1 MKKVFSLS
9 FLMGIFLIISSISV
23 FAADDSGNQISA
35 EVRTAAEKE
44 LTNFQNMISE
54 RYYKYNFNSA
64 EEVKSTK
71 LGKGYQVLGLDQ
83 EKLDTGNSNK
93 ILDIVKPLNQW
104 SFVVTLNDQ
113 PKMLLT
119 IGLENGKYIL
129 IGAGGDASAFDDS
142 LSKVTSNSENAK
154 LARIHDVDMLV
165 SEGPQG
171 EIKQS
176 ISKKFSIAD
185 DFVTKL
191 RESKTKYNDKGEVL
205 YGGSNAEGLLNT
217 PTTNKDLTMIYGSAA
232 VLSLL
237 AIGFVMWKFKKPR
250 LN

>member
-1 MKKVFSLS
+1 MHQL
-9 FLMGIFLIISSISV
+9 LMIPFR
-23 FAADDSGNQISA
+23 
-35 EVRTAAEKE
+35 E
-44 LTNFQNMISE
+44 
-54 RYYKYNFNSA
+54 
-64 EEVKSTK
+64 
-71 LGKGYQVLGLDQ
+71 
-83 EKLDTGNSNK
+83 
-93 ILDIVKPLNQW
+93 
-104 SFVVTLNDQ
+104 
-113 PKMLLT
+113 
-119 IGLENGKYIL
+119 
-129 IGAGGDASAFDDS
+129 
-142 LSKVTSNSENAK
+142 VTSNSENAK

-217 PTTNKDLTMIYGSAA
+217 PTTPTTNKDLTMIYGSAA

>member
-1 MKKVFSLS
+1 
-9 FLMGIFLIISSISV
+9 
-23 FAADDSGNQISA
+23 
-35 EVRTAAEKE
+35 
-44 LTNFQNMISE
+44 MISE

-83 EKLDTGNSNK
+83 EKLPDTGNSNK

-142 LSKVTSNSENAK
+142 LS
-154 LARIHDVDMLV
+154 
-165 SEGPQG
+165 
-171 EIKQS
+171 
-176 ISKKFSIAD
+176 
-185 DFVTKL
+185 
-191 RESKTKYNDKGEVL
+191 
-205 YGGSNAEGLLNT
+205 
-217 PTTNKDLTMIYGSAA
+217 
-232 VLSLL
+232 
-237 AIGFVMWKFKKPR
+237 
-250 LN
+250 